1 MKTIDL
7 KRIGFAVLALAGACF
22 SSAAFAGGPLYVFDP
37 ATRTPYSWPLGQA
50 TVYTDL
56 GTLGPLSN
64 SEADAMTAFSWGQ
77 WNQVPNS
84 KFHATIGGDFA
95 SIGLPD
101 INASNIYDV
110 LDKWNGGGIHV
121 VYDADGSIFESLF
134 GFSGGVLGIT
144 VIEFVDDDSPA
155 ILEATV
161 ILNGSVIPDWVPPEE
176 AAADFDGVVTHEFGH
191 AVNLAHSQTNGQLV
205 LFFDVDFNTFEPNTG
220 AAGCPTP
227 YAGFPEVS
235 QMETMYPFSYL
246 GYSGVAQSTV
256 ELLDDEAAISDLY
269 PKSGWPGTT
278 PRISGKIYWPDGK
291 TQYTGANVIARNVAD
306 PFGDAIS
313 ALSGDFSQG
322 QAGPDGSYAFNG
334 LTPGAQYALYL
345 DGIVAGAFSTPVQ
358 TVLPGPEEYY
368 NTAESNDG
376 LTDPRC
382 QATPIAGT
390 VSAARVADMKFNR
403 VKGAPTFIPVQLP
416 DSNTTG
422 ISGDGSVVVGGSAY
436 GIWRWTSATGVFQDI
451 GGAPW
456 SVTPDVSENGK
467 NIVGEVFRPDR
478 LGIAGLWQ
486 GGKSWL
492 ELGGLQNSQPCG
504 DGEWSSAWGVSDN
517 AKVVGL
523 GWNDCVEVSA
533 YVWDKK
539 TGMKSLGFFYDG
551 SRANDVNAD
560 GSRVVGWDRDPTG
573 FWRGAQWVNGKESL
587 FQQSPALCCNP
598 ADSWCPGY
606 TTDIG
611 SANGINAL
619 GTAVVGESYQVERIY
634 VDPDSGEEFRYCTPE
649 AWRWTAGAGV
659 ERLGDYF
666 GRQTLATDL
675 SNDAN
680 VISGLAYPAD
690 FFGFPTAFLWTPY
703 TGMMDF
709 TTFLNVQGTYAQD
722 WILANAYRISGD
734 AKTAGGY
741 ASTPFGSQ
749 GWIVKMPKVVLC
761 HSNPANHSEQK
772 TIDVEFPAG
781 LPDHLGHGDTIGI
794 CGNGIY

>member
-64 SEADAMTAFSWGQ
+64 SEADAMTAFSWNQ

-84 KFHATIGGDFA
+84 KFHATLAGDFA

-101 INASNIYDV
+101 INAGNIYDV

-121 VYDADGSIFESLF
+121 VYDADGSIFEALF

-256 ELLDDEAAISDLY
+256 ELLDDEAAISNLY
-269 PKSGWPGTT
+269 PKAGWPGTT

-368 NTAESNDG
+368 QH
-376 LTDPRC
+376 R
-382 QATPIAGT
+382 
-390 VSAARVADMKFNR
+390 
-403 VKGAPTFIPVQLP
+403 
-416 DSNTTG
+416 
-422 ISGDGSVVVGGSAY
+422 
-436 GIWRWTSATGVFQDI
+436 
-451 GGAPW
+451 
-456 SVTPDVSENGK
+456 
-467 NIVGEVFRPDR
+467 
-478 LGIAGLWQ
+478 
-486 GGKSWL
+486 
-492 ELGGLQNSQPCG
+492 
-504 DGEWSSAWGVSDN
+504 
-517 AKVVGL
+517 
-523 GWNDCVEVSA
+523 
-533 YVWDKK
+533 
-539 TGMKSLGFFYDG
+539 
-551 SRANDVNAD
+551 
-560 GSRVVGWDRDPTG
+560 
-573 FWRGAQWVNGKESL
+573 
-587 FQQSPALCCNP
+587 
-598 ADSWCPGY
+598 
-606 TTDIG
+606 
-611 SANGINAL
+611 
-619 GTAVVGESYQVERIY
+619 RI
-634 VDPDSGEEFRYCTPE
+634 
-649 AWRWTAGAGV
+649 
-659 ERLGDYF
+659 
-666 GRQTLATDL
+666 Q
-675 SNDAN
+675 
-680 VISGLAYPAD
+680 
-690 FFGFPTAFLWTPY
+690 
-703 TGMMDF
+703 
-709 TTFLNVQGTYAQD
+709 
-722 WILANAYRISGD
+722 
-734 AKTAGGY
+734 
-741 ASTPFGSQ
+741 
-749 GWIVKMPKVVLC
+749 
-761 HSNPANHSEQK
+761 
-772 TIDVEFPAG
+772 
-781 LPDHLGHGDTIGI
+781 
-794 CGNGIY
+794 